1 MCLFYLY
8 ATAKSEIQI
17 CSNKHETGLV
27 YCTVRASIMPSLLSF
42 LMVPWVSLQSVIMT
56 FLGHTVS
63 FFETIIH
70 AVVDD
75 NTVVL
80 YKIGL

>member
-1 MCLFYLY
+1 
-8 ATAKSEIQI
+8 
-17 CSNKHETGLV
+17 
-27 YCTVRASIMPSLLSF
+27 MPSLLPF
-42 LMVPWVSLQSVIMT
+42 LMVPWVSLQSVIMA

-70 AVVDD
+70 VVVDD